1 MDVLNVEDFLNSSN
15 GRMKLKRNVLLS
27 QESIYPEDLIDFDV
41 KDSEWAMATRI
52 L

>member
-27 QESIYPEDLIDFDV
+27 QESIYPEDLVSDDH
-41 KDSEWAMATRI
+41 KNSLKT
-52 L
+52 